1 MENAKPN
8 SPVYIKNK
16 YRPAK
21 QKLDAES
28 RVPEHVRLD
37 IKPIE
42 AGAKDFSDDFA
53 SASASRRPRQAKSQ
67 NIPVR
72 PEPIAYMDRIPMVGH
87 GEQVITGEQTVFDD
101 EIASEEIPAPPIRHR
116 RFVVVE
122 DEQIPNQVVEDEYK
136 QEPPPNQFKVED
148 GMLPPIDEIMRTNKN
163 ENQDVGL
170 ADAFRMACD
179 GSYGYAIF
187 IENDFI
193 CAVDSKEECEH
204 AVELILSSNPPG
216 ELIVLKRV
224 DIKIGIN
231 IGD

>member
-1 MENAKPN
+1 MANNNPN

-16 YRPAK
+16 YRPEK
-21 QKLDAES
+21 QKLDRES

-37 IKPIE
+37 IKPLE

-53 SASASRRPRQAKSQ
+53 SASASRKPRQARQ
-67 NIPVR
+67 PNIPVR
-72 PEPIAYMDRIPMVGH
+72 PEPVAYMDQLPMVGH
-87 GEQVITGEQTVFDD
+87 GEQVITEEQTVFNDD
-101 EIASEEIPAPPIRHR
+101 IAPEEIPSIPIRHR
-116 RFVVVE
+116 RFVVSE
-122 DEQIPNQVVEDEYK
+122 DERVPNQVMENEYE
-136 QEPPPNQFKVED
+136 QAPRQFEGIGV
-148 GMLPPIDEIMRTNKN
+148 LPPIREVLGSNKA
-163 ENQDVGL
+163 EDQDMGL

-179 GSYGYAIF
+179 GNYGYAIF